1 MSCSDPVIQENSRAA
16 EWQGPLLCSAQGGC
30 ALVKVCV
37 MATIDCPLAGYHLL
51 LSH

>member
-1 MSCSDPVIQENSRAA
+1 MNYSDPVIQESSKAA
-16 EWQGPLLCSAQGGC
+16 ELQGPLLCSAQGGC
-30 ALVKVCV
+30 ALVEVRV